1 MWLNWKEA
9 FANKSFRLHFLLSLI
24 GLAAFAISLPY
35 FFNNVLLQKPG
46 PQLDDPILYFFQPKD
61 WSIEIFVLI
70 YFSAIIFIIINI
82 HRPATMLLT
91 LQAYVTV
98 NFMRMTSLYLFTL
111 EAPEGT
117 IPLGDPFLSTFVYG
131 QPVYV
136 KDLFFSGHVSTL
148 FILFL
153 IEKKRIF
160 KGALLVSTVLVAIML
175 AWQRVHYSL
184 DILAAPLITWIVIR
198 FYGWFNSRWVIIG
211 QN

>member
-1 MWLNWKEA
+1 MWLLWKEA

-46 PQLDDPILYFFQPKD
+46 PQLDDPILNFFQPKD

-82 HRPATMLLT
+82 RRPATMLLT

>member
-1 MWLNWKEA
+1 MWQNWKEA
-9 FANKSFRLHFLLSLI
+9 FGNKSFRLHFILSLI
-24 GLAAFAISLPY
+24 GLMAFALTLPY
-35 FFNNVLLQKPG
+35 FFNHVLLLKPG
-46 PQLDDPILYFFQPKD
+46 TQLNDPILNFFQPKD
-61 WSIEIFVLI
+61 WSNEIFVLI
-70 YFSAIIFIIINI
+70 YFSAIIFIVIHLHQPAIIL
-82 HRPATMLLT
+82 MT

-98 NFMRMTSLYLFTL
+98 NFMRMTTLYLFTL

-153 IEKKRIF
+153 IEKKVFF
-160 KGALLVSTVLVAIML
+160 KGVLLLATVLVAVML

-184 DILAAPLITWIVIR
+184 DIVAAPLITLMVIR
-198 FYGWFNSRWVIIG
+198 FYTWFNARLVFDI
-211 QN
+211 